1 MKNEQEIENFEFFVS
16 VDEIKRTEEYQFELV
31 ASKSNLIFIT
41 TVLKL
46 LQVKSAKIEGYL
58 KMENKNRI
66 LLNAKVTSKLV
77 QPCSITLDPVI
88 INIRKNIKRTF
99 LIKNPENNLNK
110 VQRINLTGES
120 SNIETIYSK
129 ISLAEILM
137 ETISLETPD
146 YPKKAGVILNN
157 ILGEKVDI
165 KNSPFS
171 VLNKLKKNL

>member
-16 VDEIKRTEEYQFELV
+16 VDEIKRIENHKFELI

-46 LQVKSAKIEGYL
+46 LKVKSAKMEGYL
-58 KMENKNRI
+58 KLESKNMI
-66 LLNAKVTSKLV
+66 LLNAKVTSKLI

-88 INIRKNIKRTF
+88 INIRKNIKRNF

-110 VQRINLTGES
+110 VQRINLTRES
-120 SNIETIYSK
+120 FNIETIYSK
-129 ISLAEILM
+129 INLAEILM

-146 YPKKAGVILNN
+146 YPKRAGVSLTN
-157 ILGEKVDI
+157 ILGEKIDH
-165 KNSPFS
+165 KNNPFS